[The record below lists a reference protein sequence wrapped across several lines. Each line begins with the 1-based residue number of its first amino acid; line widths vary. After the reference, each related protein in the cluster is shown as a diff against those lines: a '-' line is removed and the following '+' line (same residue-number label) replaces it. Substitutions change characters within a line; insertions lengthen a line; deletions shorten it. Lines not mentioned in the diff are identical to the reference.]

1 VHGQI
6 SGAATQFV
14 PAPHLTTI
22 DLRHLQDFF
31 VRRWKLIAAT
41 TAVIALLTFLV
52 LLAITPRY
60 TGTAQVL
67 LDPRKEKIFGTEN
80 VSPEFILD
88 SSNVDS
94 QISVIR
100 SINMLRRVVEKL
112 NLTQDAEF
120 GRAASPGLFGFFSSW
135 FSWFSWHPTVD
146 QRASPRNEEIPPDIL
161 SAIGRLGTALDV
173 QRVLRTYVIAI
184 SVTSE
189 DPIKAARLANAVADA
204 YVVDQLDAHYE
215 GAKRASLWLAER
227 MEGLREQVRQSEE
240 AVATFRREHNL
251 LTTTS
256 ETKVTINE
264 QQMGE
269 LNAKLV
275 ATRAETA
282 ERRAKYQQAQQV
294 EASRGNLQSIPDVVR
309 STVISQLRG
318 QQAEVARKTADL
330 ASRYS
335 DSYPQVI
342 NARAELRD
350 IERSIS
356 AEVARLISNLK
367 NDYEV
372 AKAREDSL
380 QKSLDQMSGADGL
393 DNDVGIRLR
402 ELERINAANK
412 SLFESFLSRA
422 KITQEQSTFQERESR
437 LISPATTPGAPSYP
451 KKTLV
456 LSLALMVGTLIGIGG
471 SVALDML
478 NAGFM
483 APREI
488 EEKLGIPVL
497 ASVPLLRE
505 AERMIDGVVIDAASY
520 TIKKPLSRYAESI
533 RALRMGIQMSDVDH
547 PAKVVM
553 VTSTAPREG
562 KSTICT
568 SLAFSAHKA
577 NQRVV
582 LIDADLR
589 HPSTSAFFRLEKKP
603 GLVDFLTGSIPV
615 EQLLVSSEGLSVI
628 PAGSKTQNPP
638 DLLGSARLKGLVEQ
652 LSEHFDY
659 VLIDTPPV
667 GPVIDARVAMQLAD
681 KVVFVVRWQSTT
693 REVVAQTLKTLDADR
708 KLAGIALS
716 CVDET
721 KTSRYGPYS
730 YYGAEYYKR
739 YYEG

>member
-6 SGAATQFV
+6 SGAATELV
-14 PAPHLTTI
+14 PVPHLTTI

-80 VSPEFILD
+80 VTPEFILD
-88 SSNVDS
+88 TSNVDS

-100 SINMLRRVVEKL
+100 SINMLRRIVEKL
-112 NLTQDAEF
+112 NLKEDAEF
-120 GRAASPGLFGFFSSW
+120 GRTPSSGLFGFFGSW
-135 FSWFSWHPTVD
+135 FSSHPTVD
-146 QRASPRNEEIPPDIL
+146 QPAPPKSEEIPADV
-161 SAIGRLGTALDV
+161 LGTIRRLEKALDV
-173 QRVLRTYVIAI
+173 QRVQRTYVLAI

-227 MEGLREQVRQSEE
+227 MESLRGQVRQSEE
-240 AVATFRREHNL
+240 SVATFRREHNL

-275 ATRAETA
+275 AARAETA

-309 STVISQLRG
+309 STVISQLRT

-335 DSYPQVI
+335 DSYPLVI

-393 DNDVGIRLR
+393 DNEVGIRLR

-437 LISPATTPGAPSYP
+437 LISPATTPAAPSYP
-451 KKTLV
+451 RKTLV
-456 LSLALMVGTLIGIGG
+456 LLLALMVGALIGTGG
-471 SVALDML
+471 SFALDLL
-478 NAGFM
+478 NAGFK

-488 EEKLGIPVL
+488 EERLGIPVL

-505 AERMIDGVVIDAASY
+505 AERTIEGVVIDAASY
-520 TIKKPLSRYAESI
+520 TLKKPLSRYAESI
-533 RALRMGIQMSDVDH
+533 RAIRMGVQMSDVDN

-553 VTSTAPREG
+553 ITSTAPKEG
-562 KSTICT
+562 KSTICA

-589 HPSTSAFFRLEKKP
+589 HPSTSALFGLEKKP
-603 GLVDFLTGSIPV
+603 GLVDFLTGSIPI
-615 EQLLVSSEGLSVI
+615 EKALAGANGLTVI

-638 DLLGSARLKGLVEQ
+638 DLLGSARMKALVEQ

-681 KVVFVVRWQSTT
+681 KVIFVVRWQSTT
-693 REVVAQTLKTLDADR
+693 REVVAQTLQALDANR

-730 YYGAEYYKR
+730 YYGGAYYKR
-739 YYEG
+739 YYEA